1 LIDRTAST
9 TALLVEIRTAPSA
22 LMVRSRLDRKSQEDY
37 KCTVKC
43 NDVRV

>member
-1 LIDRTAST
+1 MSAVTYLPAVVS
-9 TALLVEIRTAPSA
+9 EAPSA
-22 LMVRSRLDRKSQEDY
+22 LTVPSRPDRKSQEGY

>member
-1 LIDRTAST
+1 MWRLPAEVSE
-9 TALLVEIRTAPSA
+9 AASA
-22 LMVRSRLDRKSQEDY
+22 LMVGSRLDRKSQEDY